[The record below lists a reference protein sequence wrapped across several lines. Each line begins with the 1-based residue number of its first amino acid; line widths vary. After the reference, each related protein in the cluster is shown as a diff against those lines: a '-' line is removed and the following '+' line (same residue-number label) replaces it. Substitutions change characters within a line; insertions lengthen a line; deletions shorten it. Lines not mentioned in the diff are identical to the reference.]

1 MILILR
7 AGIERGDVD
16 SERCARFLARLI
28 FRDINEL
35 DFSNNLEADEIDEN
49 DYGRS

>member
-7 AGIERGDVD
+7 AGIERGDID
-16 SERCARFLARLI
+16 SERGARFLARLI

-35 DFSNNLEADEIDEN
+35 DFPNDLDADEIDEN
-49 DYGRS
+49 DYAGS